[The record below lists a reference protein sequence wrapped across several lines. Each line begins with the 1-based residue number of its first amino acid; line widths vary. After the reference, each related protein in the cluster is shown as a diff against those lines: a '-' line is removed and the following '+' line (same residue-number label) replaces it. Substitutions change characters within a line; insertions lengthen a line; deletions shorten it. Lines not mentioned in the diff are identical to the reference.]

1 MSKAKLI
8 YNTFGQLILS
18 LAEIVLYTLVSNF
31 KFELTDKPVYWKFAG
46 VIYPATSKERTRPE
60 LWLNVSLAS

>member
-1 MSKAKLI
+1 MSKSKLFR
-8 YNTFGQLILS
+8 YSSGKLILS

-31 KFELTDKPVYWKFAG
+31 EFELTDTPVYWKFAG

-60 LWLNVSLAS
+60 MWLNVSLAS

>member
-1 MSKAKLI
+1 MSKSKLVR
-8 YNTFGQLILS
+8 YTSGRLILP

>member
-1 MSKAKLI
+1 MSKSKLI
-8 YNTFGQLILS
+8 DHTLEKLILS

-31 KFELTDKPVYWKFAG
+31 KFELTEKPVYWKFAG
-46 VIYPATSKERTRPE
+46 VIYPASSKERTRPE